1 MLDAAKLA
9 EELRAEQE
17 NAQVINIII
26 LLSIEINV
34 IYEIIVQILER
45 EKREQEARAKDLQV
59 GE

>member
-1 MLDAAKLA
+1 MKR
-9 EELRAEQE
+9 ELRAEQE